1 MKTTSLFPN
10 RKPLAGQSDIAMG
23 IGRILM
29 IPTCLIVLLINLF
42 PLKDQ
47 LFYLKDMCN
56 RKNEALV
63 ADEVKEVK
71 RGNVSNLLFTIG

>member
-1 MKTTSLFPN
+1 
-10 RKPLAGQSDIAMG
+10 
-23 IGRILM
+23 M